1 MPRPAT
7 IACRRCNEQVTVR
20 GRGPVP
26 TYCAGCRSQPKRDGE
41 PRPVSIACRNCG
53 AQVEVKSRGPLPKQC
68 RGKCQPGANQLP
80 DRIRHHDHRTTESPA
95 PRSARPSRAGIKRR
109 PQPAERQ
116 TAGPAGFAN
125 EVQITRLDSATGA
138 QRMPTPNHRLHVR
151 LSRIRHA
158 LSIGL
163 WLLAVLAMV
172 LIFLLGS
179 QPAPPEL
186 ETFTP

>member
-41 PRPVSIACRNCG
+41 TRPVSIPCRNCG
-53 AQVEVKSRGPLPKQC
+53 AQVEVKSRGPLPRQC
-68 RGKCQPGANQLP
+68 RGKCQPGAKQLP
-80 DRIRHHDHRTTESPA
+80 DRSRNHDHRTTESPA
-95 PRSARPSRAGIKRR
+95 PRSARPSRAGKKRR
-109 PQPAERQ
+109 PQTAERR

-125 EVQITRLDSATGA
+125 KVQITRLDSATDA

-163 WLLAVLAMV
+163 WLFALLAMV

-179 QPAPPEL
+179 QPAPLEF

>member
-1 MPRPAT
+1 M
-7 IACRRCNEQVTVR
+7 
-20 GRGPVP
+20 
-26 TYCAGCRSQPKRDGE
+26 
-41 PRPVSIACRNCG
+41 
-53 AQVEVKSRGPLPKQC
+53 
-68 RGKCQPGANQLP
+68 
-80 DRIRHHDHRTTESPA
+80 
-95 PRSARPSRAGIKRR
+95 RR

-116 TAGPAGFAN
+116 TAGPAGFVN
-125 EVQITRLDSATGA
+125 EVQITRLDLATKA